1 MNDIF
6 HNLDLPDLSGGRIV
20 LDANICI
27 SQSNNAKRFLQA
39 IGNPEVY
46 QTDIIAYE
54 LRKHCRRLGMNK
66 QQTTRWIS
74 RSRRA
79 FNSTMLPRTR
89 RALKIAR
96 RISKTLRL
104 AEVPKETV
112 KAEKNDALIAAHAM
126 LYGINVLI
134 ADRLFWVTGQVAALG
149 IDIYLTSK
157 NKPEQR
163 SQQMRTILHK
173 KGIETPV
180 DLSHLVSKIKNLPQV
195 PAPKPRRKET
205 EET

>member
-1 MNDIF
+1 MNNNLQ
-6 HNLDLPDLSGGRIV
+6 NLDLPDLSGGRIV
-20 LDANICI
+20 LDTNMLI
-27 SQSNNAKRFLQA
+27 SQSNNAERFLQA
-39 IGNPEVY
+39 LGNPEVY

-54 LRKHCRRLGMNK
+54 LRKHCRDLGMSK

-79 FNSTMLPRTR
+79 FNSTMLPKTR
-89 RALKIAR
+89 QALKIAR

-104 AEVPKETV
+104 AEVPQETV
-112 KAEKNDALIAAHAM
+112 KAEENDALIAAYAM
-126 LYGINVLI
+126 LYGINVLT
-134 ADRLFWVTGQVAALG
+134 ADRLFYATGKVLALG

-157 NKPEQR
+157 NKPEQQSR
-163 SQQMRTILHK
+163 QMKTILNK

-180 DLSHLVSKIKNLPQV
+180 DLTHLVSKVKNLPQV

-205 EET
+205 E